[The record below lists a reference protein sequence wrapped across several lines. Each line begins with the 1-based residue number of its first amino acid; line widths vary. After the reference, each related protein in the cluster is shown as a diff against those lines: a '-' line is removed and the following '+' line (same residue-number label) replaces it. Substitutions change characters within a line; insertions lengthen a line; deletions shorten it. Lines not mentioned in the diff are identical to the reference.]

1 MRQKLPSRHFHQWL
15 EIPLSWTRN
24 SFQTCFYPPSCVLMR
39 KGGAILLPFPSS
51 GWHPGWDG
59 LGGCEPGVGVR
70 ESVAPSIGGWWAA
83 PQLARCTHPFKRW
96 DLNAIQQN
104 LYHPILVCFHKYSMS
119 FKISLWCMIY
129 AFLSCRLFSQYTY
142 LSIRFNISSH
152 GHGQDLLLLY
162 QYKTEHNIFCQHIL
176 LQNVQSFTQIKCF
189 KSNLIP

>member
-1 MRQKLPSRHFHQWL
+1 MCSDEHWARENRCKR
-15 EIPLSWTRN
+15 
-24 SFQTCFYPPSCVLMR
+24 
-39 KGGAILLPFPSS
+39 AILLLFPSS
-51 GWHPGWDG
+51 DWHPRWDG
-59 LGGCEPGVGVR
+59 LGGCVPGVGVR
-70 ESVAPSIGGWWAA
+70 ESVAPSIGGWWAK

-176 LQNVQSFTQIKCF
+176 LQNVQAFTQIKCF
-189 KSNLIP
+189 KPNLIP